1 MNEKEQDIGNG
12 PEKLLPEGDQADPGT
27 GRGNADMATME
38 PRGTT
43 VTNAQVIKVS
53 PKDGGDKKRGTKYQS
68 RS

>member
-1 MNEKEQDIGNG
+1 MNEKEQSIGNG

-43 VTNAQVIKVS
+43 VTNA
-53 PKDGGDKKRGTKYQS
+53 
-68 RS
+68 